1 MPQPNTFLSVRG
13 LSHTYH
19 TKNGETPALKDIHF
33 DLFTGEFAAIIGPSG
48 CGKSTLLELIAGLI
62 PLQKGSLRYP
72 FLNQPPSIGYML
84 QKDHLLEY
92 RTIYKNII
100 LGLEIQHRLTE
111 KNLEYVQKLMQQYD
125 IADFAD
131 SYPRELSGGM
141 RQRAALIR
149 TLALKPDDSITFFMV
164 RGPRGIEFIKH
175 KYYDIY
181 LSMAIEQVTGK
192 QFKILF
198 TDSNSAASQP
208 EPAKVTV
215 PAEYIGNLNPRY
227 TFDTFVVGPT
237 NKMAHAVSVAVAE
250 SPGGAYNPLF
260 LYGGAGLGK
269 THLMHSIAHHIIN
282 NRPDLRVLYVTSEK
296 FTNELIDSLKHDKNK
311 EFRDKYRN
319 IDVLL
324 IDDIQFIIGKES
336 TQEEFFH
343 TFNEL
348 HEAKKQIVISSDKH
362 PREIATL
369 EERLRSRFEW
379 GITADIQPPDY
390 ETKMAILKKRA
401 ELERLDIDPEVMQYV
416 ATNINSNIRE
426 LEGALNKIFV
436 FANLEKKP
444 VTLELAENA
453 LKDTIECQKE
463 VTPQLIMDVVAEHY
477 NISVSDIIS
486 KKKNKEIA
494 NPRQICMYLSRKYTD
509 YSLQNI
515 GKIMGNRDHT
525 TVIHGHDKINKMLET
540 DETLTSNL
548 DIIIKKLNPP
558 T

>member
-1 MPQPNTFLSVRG
+1 MELTM
-13 LSHTYH
+13 
-19 TKNGETPALKDIHF
+19 K
-33 DLFTGEFAAIIGPSG
+33 
-48 CGKSTLLELIAGLI
+48 ELIESKWQEILNILVKEHEISEVAVNTWI
-62 PLQKGSLRYP
+62 QPL
-72 FLNQPPSIGYML
+72 
-84 QKDHLLEY
+84 
-92 RTIYKNII
+92 TIQTI
-100 LGLEIQHRLTE
+100 
-111 KNLEYVQKLMQQYD
+111 
-125 IADFAD
+125 
-131 SYPRELSGGM
+131 S
-141 RQRAALIR
+141 
-149 TLALKPDDSITFFMV
+149 DDSITFFMV

-379 GITADIQPPDY
+379 GITADIQPHDY

-453 LKDTIECQKE
+453 LKDTIECQK
-463 VTPQLIMDVVAEHY
+463 
-477 NISVSDIIS
+477 
-486 KKKNKEIA
+486 K
-494 NPRQICMYLSRKYTD
+494 
-509 YSLQNI
+509 
-515 GKIMGNRDHT
+515 
-525 TVIHGHDKINKMLET
+525 
-540 DETLTSNL
+540 
-548 DIIIKKLNPP
+548 
-558 T
+558 